1 MKKLITI
8 LLVFVTVS
16 LYAQN
21 DGTLRTIR
29 VAGVDTSA
37 MLSPYKR
44 SYPRQAVS
52 LAFTTTGTSGAATG
66 TYSNSTG
73 VFTINVPQYLAPTNG
88 QFTSTGAAV
97 TNVTTTTAAP
107 VMYYTK
113 VNNQVHVSVSASV
126 TPTAPGITE
135 FSIILPSTTSL
146 STVAIGSGSISDSGN
161 TAVVS
166 CFVYLSNSTTA
177 IVRFFPSN
185 AVISTYIVSFDYTE

>member
-1 MKKLITI
+1 MKRLLTI
-8 LLVFVTVS
+8 LLVFITVS
-16 LYAQN
+16 SYSQ
-21 DGTLRTIR
+21 TLNTIK
-29 VAGVDTSA
+29 VQGVDTAA
-37 MLSPYKR
+37 MLLPYKR
-44 SYPRQAVS
+44 NYPRQAVS
-52 LAFTTTGTSGAATG
+52 LTFTTTGTSGAATG

-107 VMYYTK
+107 TMYYTK
-113 VNNQVHVSVSASV
+113 VNNQIHVSASASV
-126 TPTAPGITE
+126 TPSGSGLTE
-135 FSIILPSTTSL
+135 FSLILPSTTAL
-146 STVAIGSGSISDSGN
+146 STGVAIGVGTISDSGN
-161 TAVVS
+161 TAIVS